1 MIDIYNLTD
10 QLKTNNFI
18 EVEYNNDEQDKLNKL
33 KNLLFENLSNGSNA
47 GRYKIINFDSY
58 NRIKNITQEENLIAI
73 LFKDYKEVLSMIKGK
88 ESTLAIEI
96 TRQFQTIISSLFM
109 ISGKQ
114 SYKSSDDLE
123 SLLNLTNMISSNEN
137 ITKLFNLL
145 KEFYNVEY
153 LLIWID
159 IPNEENN
166 IFNILNQLDTKNIK
180 VINCKYT
187 ILFKAENYF

>member
-18 EVEYNNDEQDKLNKL
+18 DIEYNNDDQDKLNKL

-73 LFKDYKEVLSMIKGK
+73 LFKDYKEALSMIKAK
-88 ESTLAIEI
+88 ESTLALEI
-96 TRQFQTIISSLFM
+96 TKQFQTIISSLFM

-114 SYKSSDDLE
+114 SYKSSDNLE

-187 ILFKAENYF
+187 YII

>member
-18 EVEYNNDEQDKLNKL
+18 GIEYNNDEQDKLNKL

-88 ESTLAIEI
+88 ESTLALEI
-96 TRQFQTIISSLFM
+96 TRQFQTTINSLFM

>member
-18 EVEYNNDEQDKLNKL
+18 DIEYNNDEQDKLNKL
-33 KNLLFENLSNGSNA
+33 KNLLFENLSNGSNT

-88 ESTLAIEI
+88 ESTLALEI
-96 TRQFQTIISSLFM
+96 TRQFQTTINSLFM

>member
-18 EVEYNNDEQDKLNKL
+18 DIEYNNEEQDKLNKL

-88 ESTLAIEI
+88 ESTLALEI
-96 TRQFQTIISSLFM
+96 TRQFQTTINSLFM

>member
-88 ESTLAIEI
+88 ESTLALEI

-114 SYKSSDDLE
+114 SYKSSDNLE

>member
-18 EVEYNNDEQDKLNKL
+18 DIEYNNEEQDKLNKL

-73 LFKDYKEVLSMIKGK
+73 LFKDYKEVLSTITVK
-88 ESTLAIEI
+88 ESTLALEI

>member
-18 EVEYNNDEQDKLNKL
+18 DIEYNNDEQDKLNKL

-88 ESTLAIEI
+88 ESTLALEI

>member
-18 EVEYNNDEQDKLNKL
+18 DIEYNNDEQDKLNKL

-88 ESTLAIEI
+88 ESTLALEI
-96 TRQFQTIISSLFM
+96 TRQFQTTINSLFM